1 LIIEKVAVLG
11 AGVMGAQIAAHCV
24 NAKLPVI
31 LFDLPSAQGARS
43 AVARLAIERLAKQSP
58 APLASA
64 SDAIFIEAAN
74 YEDDLARLGECDL
87 IIEAIAERMDW
98 KLSLYEKVAP
108 FIPARAIF
116 ASNTSG
122 LSIGRLAEGVPRQ
135 QRPRFC
141 GVHFFNPPRYMH
153 LCELIP
159 TADTAPAVLDELET
173 FLTTTLGKGVVR
185 AQDTPNFIANRV
197 GTFGMLA
204 TMFEAERHG
213 LTIDVVDDL
222 TGTRLGRA
230 KSATFRT
237 ADVVGLDTFGH
248 VVKTMQ
254 DTLRD
259 DPFYPLFATP
269 KVISALLAKGALGQK
284 VGAGFYKKV
293 GKDILRLDPK
303 TGDYVPAEAKAS
315 DEVTKILKNPNL
327 AERLQLLYASTH
339 PEAQFLWSI
348 MRDGLHYSAVHLH
361 AIANSAREVD
371 FALRFGFGWTTGPFE
386 LWQAAGWE
394 RVAGW
399 IQSDIDS
406 GKAIAPVPLPRWVLE
421 GKVPE
426 RRGVHTPEGSY
437 SPSRDAF
444 VPRAELPVYRRQVFR
459 APLLGETVLGPDTS
473 GRTVFEDDSVR
484 AWTVDGKVLILSL
497 KTKMRVLGAGVTA
510 GILRAV
516 DEAERN
522 HGGLV
527 LWSAGEPFSA
537 GADLKGMLPV
547 FMSGGVP
554 ALEREEKALQDAMLR
569 LRYAQV
575 PTIAAVSGMALGGG
589 CELAVACARRVA
601 HLETY
606 MGLVEVGV
614 GLVPGAGGLL
624 FGTRRA
630 AEEHRSAPDAPLLHF
645 LKRYFSNAAMAN
657 VSKSALEA
665 KEMGYLLAS
674 DTIVFNVHEL
684 LGAALRE
691 ANTMFENGYRPPL
704 RASFPV
710 AGRSGQA
717 AIMTQLANL
726 REGRHISEHDQHLG
740 KTIAHVM
747 CGGDVDAGSLVDEA
761 WVLRLEREAFTSLLT
776 HPKTQERIM
785 GMMQDGKPV
794 RN

>member
-1 LIIEKVAVLG
+1 
-11 AGVMGAQIAAHCV
+11 MGAQIAAHCV

-31 LFDLPSAQGARS
+31 LFDLPSAQGPKS
-43 AVARLAIERLAKQSP
+43 AVARLAIERLAKLNP

-64 SDAIFIEAAN
+64 ADASFIEPAN

-122 LSIGRLAEGVPRQ
+122 LSINKLSEGLSRQ
-135 QRPRFC
+135 QRPRFS

-159 TADTAPAVLDELET
+159 TADTEPAVLDELET

-254 DTLRD
+254 DTLHD

-269 KVISALLAKGALGQK
+269 KVIVDLLARGALGQK
-284 VGAGFYKKV
+284 TGAGFYKKV
-293 GKDILRLDPK
+293 GKDILRIDPA
-303 TGDYVPAEAKAS
+303 TGNYVAAAAKAA
-315 DEVTKILKNPNL
+315 DEVAKILKNPNV
-327 AERLQLLYASTH
+327 AERLQLLYTSAH

-348 MRDGLHYSAVHLH
+348 MRDGLHYSAVHLN
-361 AIANSAREVD
+361 AIAGSARELD
-371 FALRFGFGWTTGPFE
+371 FALRFGFGWSTGPFE

-394 RVAGW
+394 RVADW
-399 IQSDIDS
+399 IQSDIDK
-406 GKAIAPVPLPRWVLE
+406 GIAIARVPLPRWVFE
-421 GKVPE
+421 GKARE

-437 SPSRDAF
+437 SPTRDAF
-444 VPRAELPVYRRQVFR
+444 VPRTGLPVYRRQVFR
-459 APLLGETVLGPDTS
+459 APLFGETVAGPDTA

-484 AWTVDGKVLILSL
+484 AWSLDDKVLILSL
-497 KTKMRVLGAGVTA
+497 KTKMRVLGTGVTA
-510 GILRAV
+510 GLVRAV
-516 DEAERN
+516 EEAERN

-527 LWSAGEPFSA
+527 IWSSGEPFSA

-554 ALEREEKALQDAMLR
+554 ALEREEKDLQEAMLR

-575 PTIAAVSGMALGGG
+575 PTVAAVNGMALGGG
-589 CELAVACARRVA
+589 CELAVACAKRVA
-601 HLETY
+601 HLESY

-630 AEEHRSAPDAPLLHF
+630 AEEHRSAPDSHLLHF
-645 LKRYFSNAAMAN
+645 LKKYFLNAAMAN
-657 VSKSALEA
+657 VSKSAPEA

-684 LGAALRE
+684 LGAGIRE
-691 ANTMFENGYRPPL
+691 ANALFENGYRPPL

-710 AGRSGQA
+710 AGRAGKA
-717 AIMTQLANL
+717 AIMTQLVNL
-726 REGRHISEHDQHLG
+726 REGRHISEHDLHLG

-761 WVLRLEREAFTSLLT
+761 WMLRLEREAFTSLLT